1 MLAYLS
7 KYMSLGLARP
17 RDQFFQV
24 KLAYSKQINAQT
36 GHSGNLSLCYS
47 SLQSSWKQ
55 PSILSQLPA
64 WAHQNSSR
72 ALFRA
77 GGIERRRQRG
87 LNPGWITSLWAWWWN
102 TLTSHLLSW
111 VKETHLASLRGKKKG
126 PTVRNVSICGSLSSI
141 MPWEG
146 IWIWR

>member
-17 RDQFFQV
+17 RNHFFFQV

-36 GHSGNLSLCYS
+36 GHSGNLPLCYL

-64 WAHQNSSR
+64 WAHQNSSK
-72 ALFRA
+72 ALFWA
-77 GGIERRRQRG
+77 GGIERRRQQG
-87 LNPGWITSLWAWWWN
+87 LNSGWITSL
-102 TLTSHLLSW
+102 
-111 VKETHLASLRGKKKG
+111 
-126 PTVRNVSICGSLSSI
+126 
-141 MPWEG
+141 
-146 IWIWR
+146 